1 MFVSKCRLWKLREA
15 YNEIVFK
22 RRVEVKEDSRSED
35 NIDQIWDRLRQCVVK
50 EAEAVCGRSK
60 GPPRHR
66 ETWWWNDERGERN
79 RRLFLM
85 WKNSK
90 PGEEKKNEEAYRKAN
105 KQVKRI
111 FISKQKMIINKNFL
125 RIWKGRK
132 RRKSYLM
139 L

>member
-1 MFVSKCRLWKLREA
+1 MQVARA
-15 YNEIVFK
+15 DNDIAFK
-22 RRVEVKEDSRSED
+22 RRVEVKKALRSED
-35 NIDQIWDRLRQCVVK
+35 NVEQIWDELRQCMVQ

-66 ETWWWNDERGERN
+66 ETWWWNDGIGEEMERK

-111 FISKQKMIINKNFL
+111 RYKAKDDYRQELVEELEK
-125 RIWKGRK
+125 
-132 RRKSYLM
+132 
-139 L
+139 